1 VRAVEAW
8 LLADRKGISRFLRI
22 SQAKVPDEQ
31 ESLDDPERTLVD
43 LARLSRRNAI
53 RKDMVP
59 REGSGRSVGPAY
71 ASRLVEF
78 ATGQWQP
85 EAAAE
90 RCESL
95 RRAMECLERLVK
107 KADGAANK

>member
-1 VRAVEAW
+1 
-8 LLADRKGISRFLRI
+8 
-22 SQAKVPDEQ
+22 
-31 ESLDDPERTLVD
+31 LVD

-95 RRAMECLERLVK
+95 RRAMRCLERLAK
-107 KADGAANK
+107 EAGSAGKQ